1 MLVNIKEKL
10 KEAIALHQDGQV
22 RQAEQ
27 IYQQILR
34 INSQD
39 AEALHLLGVVA
50 LQAKKYEV
58 AVKLITQATKADS
71 EQSSFFNNLSV
82 ALIKQG
88 KLEEAVHAC
97 QQAIK
102 LQPDDVETH
111 YNLGIALQKLD
122 KLEQALTV
130 YQKAI
135 KIQPGNAEIYN
146 NLGVIL
152 WKQGKLDESIQA
164 YQNAI
169 EIQPNYAEP
178 HNNLGQTLLLK
189 GDLHQ
194 GWKEYEWRWQ
204 CKDFSSEIRYF
215 PQVLWNGSDLNGKS
229 ILVWTEQGVGD
240 QIMFASMLDD
250 LLQME
255 AKVITDCDTR
265 LIPLFKRAFPKIQI
279 FPRDNPPVQQL
290 LDTNIDYQIPIGSLG
305 RWLRSNQNDF
315 KRKNQSYLQAC
326 PEKTSKLKTKYKKLA
341 GNKPLIGISWKSGNQ
356 NFGEAKST
364 SLKFWTSILS
374 RQDCFFIN
382 LQYGNVKQEVEEHI
396 SNKNDT
402 SIYLDNDIDP
412 LENLDDFAAQIAA
425 LDLVISTS
433 NATVHMAGALGEK
446 VWNLLRYMPS
456 WRWMLNKR
464 DTLWYPSMKLFRQNR
479 IGDWLS
485 TFAEVELAL
494 DQHLNDDSLNN

>member
-1 MLVNIKEKL
+1 MLVNVKEKL
-10 KEAIALHQDGQV
+10 EEAIALHQDGQV

-50 LQAKKYEV
+50 LQANKYEV
-58 AVKLITQATKADS
+58 AVKLITQATKVDS

-88 KLEEAVHAC
+88 KLEEAVQAC

-204 CKDFSSEIRYF
+204 CKDFSSQIRYF

-255 AKVITDCDTR
+255 AKVITDCDIR

-315 KRKNQSYLQAC
+315 KRKNQSYLQTC

-341 GNKPLIGISWKSGNQ
+341 GNKPLIGISW
-356 NFGEAKST
+356 
-364 SLKFWTSILS
+364 
-374 RQDCFFIN
+374 
-382 LQYGNVKQEVEEHI
+382 
-396 SNKNDT
+396 
-402 SIYLDNDIDP
+402 
-412 LENLDDFAAQIAA
+412 
-425 LDLVISTS
+425 
-433 NATVHMAGALGEK
+433 
-446 VWNLLRYMPS
+446 
-456 WRWMLNKR
+456 
-464 DTLWYPSMKLFRQNR
+464 
-479 IGDWLS
+479 
-485 TFAEVELAL
+485 
-494 DQHLNDDSLNN
+494 